1 MLQEI
6 KSFWALL
13 MRKTEAK
20 VNEGK
25 QPLSRESAYVLASIG
40 KKKGHYTDVT
50 KEYQEYVLN
59 QIKSAASMGHN
70 YVLVEHPS
78 YITPT
83 DKEGLVDFIGELG
96 YSICFVNG
104 DVILISWKYSPNDFQ
119 MRGIDDRKAK

>member
-1 MLQEI
+1 MLQKI
-6 KSFWALL
+6 KSFWAFLVW
-13 MRKTEAK
+13 KTEEK

-40 KKKGHYTDVT
+40 KKNGHYTDVT
-50 KEYQEYVLN
+50 EEYQEYVLS

-83 DKEGLVDFIGELG
+83 DKEGLVDFIGGLG
-96 YSICFVNG
+96 YSICFVND
-104 DVILISWKYSPNDFQ
+104 DVILISWKCSPNDFKNE
-119 MRGIDDRKAK
+119 IK

>member
-6 KSFWALL
+6 KSLCALL
-13 MRKTEAK
+13 VGKTEAK
-20 VNEGK
+20 VNESK

-40 KKKGHYTDVT
+40 KKKGHYTDII

-59 QIKSAASMGHN
+59 QIKSAASVGLF
-70 YVLVEHPS
+70 YVLVELPR

-83 DKEGLVDFIGELG
+83 DKEDLVDFIGELG

-119 MRGIDDRKAK
+119 MSEIDDRKAK